1 MTRPPMRSRSGKTV
15 KMTQPAIIDTD
26 PGVDDALALLLALQ
40 SPELEIKAIT
50 TVSGNVPVDV
60 ATRNV
65 FRVLDLLP
73 AITRPPVAQGSSK
86 PLQKSPFF
94 AQHVH
99 GDDGLGGLD
108 RFFDADGHPRY
119 HEPKVEISRRNAVD
133 EILYQLSLTPE
144 PITIIALGPLTN
156 IAAAIKKDQEQL
168 RSVERIVLMG
178 GAIQVPGN
186 ITPVA
191 EFNVYVDPHAADIVF
206 NSGLPL
212 IVVGLDVTRRV
223 ILTRDDITSDYAAH
237 ESAISRFIRDCT
249 HVPMAFIEERL
260 GKALMY
266 LHDPLAV
273 AVTIDSSFVTT
284 KPMRIG
290 IELHGELTQGM
301 TVADR
306 RALKSAWNPSPNAQV
321 CIDVDAARFLSFF
334 RKRLLGHRE

>member
-1 MTRPPMRSRSGKTV
+1 M
-15 KMTQPAIIDTD
+15 
-26 PGVDDALALLLALQ
+26 
-40 SPELEIKAIT
+40 
-50 TVSGNVPVDV
+50 PVEV

-65 FRVLDLLP
+65 FQVLDLLP
-73 AITRPPVAQGSSK
+73 AITRPPVAQGLSK

-108 RFFDADGHPRY
+108 RFLDADGHPQY
-119 HEPKVEISRRNAVD
+119 HQPKVDISKRNAVD

-156 IAAAIKKDQEQL
+156 IAAAIKKDQEQM

-191 EFNVYVDPHAADIVF
+191 EVNVYVDPHAADIVF

-223 ILTRDDITSDYAAH
+223 FLTRDDITSD
-237 ESAISRFIRDCT
+237 SATYKSAVSRFIRDCT
-249 HVPMAFIEERL
+249 HVPMAFIEEHL
-260 GKALMY
+260 GEALMY

-273 AVTIDSSFVTT
+273 AVAIDTSFVTT
-284 KPMRIG
+284 QPMHIG
-290 IELHGELTQGM
+290 IELHGELTEGM
-301 TVADR
+301 TVTDR
-306 RALKSAWNPSPNAQV
+306 RALKSGRHPSPNAQV
-321 CIDVDAARFLSFF
+321 CIDVDATRFLSFF
-334 RKRLLGHRE
+334 RKRILMNS